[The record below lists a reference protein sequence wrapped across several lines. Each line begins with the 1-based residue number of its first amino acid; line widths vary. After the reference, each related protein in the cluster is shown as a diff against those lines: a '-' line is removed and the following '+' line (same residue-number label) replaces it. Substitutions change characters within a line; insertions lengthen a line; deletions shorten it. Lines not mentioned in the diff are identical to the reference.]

1 MKVKNIII
9 AQDRYSILGGISTV
23 NKLLGRAF
31 DEAGYNVSYMAL
43 FDNTAGH
50 PDAIEPDFV
59 VNSGP
64 LVNKT
69 THNRLVYTNPGP
81 LGAVL
86 AVKKC
91 FTVLWD
97 CYNTFRT
104 RRYLR
109 SFGKNTVVLTSM
121 AKTADYMA
129 KYAQSD
135 AKKGIGYIHE
145 FHSGYNSTY
154 RLDEEKTLRKVAA
167 SYDSF
172 VTLSEG
178 DATLFAQWLNR
189 PVEAVHNLIEPLSE
203 EISEMVR
210 LGEKK
215 PIIQFVGRY
224 GPEKGL
230 NRILES
236 FAACAAD
243 FPEWVL
249 RINGNGLEEEI
260 LAVEK
265 YLAQLDP
272 ETAQRVELG
281 GVLNAEEVIEHFA
294 ESSLAVMASDF
305 EGLPT
310 SFLEAM
316 QVGTPLI
323 SYPSSWAL
331 REMVPEVGYL
341 AEEPSVE
348 ALQEQ
353 MRLAMSDAQL
363 RAQKSA
369 LCREKS
375 RTFSPEYVVRHW
387 EELFESIHR

>member
-1 MKVKNIII
+1 MKVKNIVI

-31 DEAGYNVSYMAL
+31 EEAGYNVSYMAL

-50 PDAIEPDFV
+50 PDAIDPDFV

-69 THNRLVYTNPGP
+69 THNRLVYNNPGP
-81 LGAVL
+81 LGAAL
-86 AVKKC
+86 AAKKC

-109 SFGKNTVVLTSM
+109 SFGKDTIVLTSM

-135 AKKGIGYIHE
+135 HKKGIGYIHE

-178 DATLFAQWLNR
+178 DAKLFAQWLNC
-189 PVEAVHNLIEPLSE
+189 PVEAVPNPVEPLSE
-203 EISEMVR
+203 EACEKVR
-210 LGEKK
+210 EIEKK

-236 FAACAAD
+236 FTACATD

-260 LAVEK
+260 LAVKK
-265 YLAQLDP
+265 YLAQLDAK
-272 ETAQRVELG
+272 TAQRVELG
-281 GVLNAEEVIEHFA
+281 GVLNSEEVIEHFA

-305 EGLPT
+305 EGLPM

-363 RAQKSA
+363 RAKKSA
-369 LCREKS
+369 LCLEKS

-387 EELFESIHR
+387 EKLFESIHR

>member
-1 MKVKNIII
+1 MKVKNIVI

-31 DEAGYNVSYMAL
+31 EEAGYNVSYMAL

-50 PDAIEPDFV
+50 PDALEPDFV

-69 THNRLVYTNPGP
+69 THNRLVYNNPGP

-86 AVKKC
+86 AVKKG

-109 SFGKNTVVLTSM
+109 SFGKETVVLTSM

-305 EGLPT
+305 EGLPM

-316 QVGTPLI
+316 QVGTPLV
-323 SYPSSWAL
+323 SYPSSSAL
-331 REMVPEVGYL
+331 QEMVPEMGYL

-387 EELFESIHR
+387 EKLFESIHR

>member
-1 MKVKNIII
+1 MKVKNIVI
-9 AQDRYSILGGISTV
+9 AQDRFSILGGISTV

-31 DEAGYNVSYMAL
+31 KEAGYNVSYLAL
-43 FDNTAGH
+43 FDNTSGH

-81 LGAVL
+81 LGAAL

-109 SFGKNTVVLTSM
+109 SFGKDTVVLTSM

-135 AKKGIGYIHE
+135 SKKGIGYIHE

-154 RLDEEKTLRKVAA
+154 RLDEEKTLRKVAT

-172 VTLSEG
+172 ITLSEG
-178 DATLFAQWLNR
+178 DAKLFAQWLNR
-189 PVEAVHNLIEPLSE
+189 PVEAVHNPIERFSE
-203 EISEMVR
+203 EIREKVR
-210 LGEKK
+210 QTGKK
-215 PIIQFVGRY
+215 PVIQYIGRY

-230 NRILES
+230 GRILES
-236 FAACAAD
+236 FIACAED
-243 FPEWVL
+243 FPEWTL
-249 RINGNGLEEEI
+249 RYNGSGSEEEV
-260 LAVEK
+260 LALKEK
-265 YLAQLDP
+265 LAQIDP
-272 ETAQRVELG
+272 EIAHRVEIG
-281 GVLNAEEVIEHFA
+281 GTLNTREVLETFA
-294 ESSLAVMASDF
+294 QSSLAVMASEF
-305 EGLPT
+305 EGLPM

-323 SYPSSWAL
+323 SYPSSSAL
-331 REMVPEVGYL
+331 QEMVPEVGYL
-341 AEEPSVE
+341 AAEPSVE

-363 RAQKSA
+363 RAEKSA

-387 EELFESIHR
+387 EKLFESIHR

>member
-1 MKVKNIII
+1 M
-9 AQDRYSILGGISTV
+9 
-23 NKLLGRAF
+23 
-31 DEAGYNVSYMAL
+31 
-43 FDNTAGH
+43 
-50 PDAIEPDFV
+50 

-81 LGAVL
+81 LGAAL
-86 AVKKC
+86 AAKKC

-109 SFGKNTVVLTSM
+109 SFGKETVVLTSM

-178 DATLFAQWLNR
+178 DATLFAQWLTR

-363 RAQKSA
+363 RVQKSA

-387 EELFESIHR
+387 EKLFESIHR

>member
-1 MKVKNIII
+1 M
-9 AQDRYSILGGISTV
+9 
-23 NKLLGRAF
+23 
-31 DEAGYNVSYMAL
+31 
-43 FDNTAGH
+43 
-50 PDAIEPDFV
+50 

-81 LGAVL
+81 LGAAL
-86 AVKKC
+86 AAKKC

-109 SFGKNTVVLTSM
+109 SFGKETVVLTSM

-281 GVLNAEEVIEHFA
+281 GG
-294 ESSLAVMASDF
+294 S
-305 EGLPT
+305 
-310 SFLEAM
+310 M
-316 QVGTPLI
+316 Q
-323 SYPSSWAL
+323 
-331 REMVPEVGYL
+331 R
-341 AEEPSVE
+341 
-348 ALQEQ
+348 
-353 MRLAMSDAQL
+353 
-363 RAQKSA
+363 K
-369 LCREKS
+369 
-375 RTFSPEYVVRHW
+375 
-387 EELFESIHR
+387 

>member
-1 MKVKNIII
+1 M
-9 AQDRYSILGGISTV
+9 
-23 NKLLGRAF
+23 GRAF
-31 DEAGYNVSYMAL
+31 EEAGYNVSYLAL
-43 FDNTAGH
+43 YDNMGDN
-50 PDAIEPDFV
+50 PDAVTPDFV
-59 VNSGP
+59 IRSGS
-64 LVNKT
+64 LVSKI
-69 THNRLVYTNPGP
+69 THNKLVYNNPGP
-81 LGAVL
+81 LNAVL
-86 AVKKC
+86 TAKKT

-97 CYNTFRT
+97 RYNAVRT
-104 RRYLR
+104 SRYLR
-109 SFGKNTVVLTSM
+109 SLGKDTVILTSM
-121 AKTADYMA
+121 TNIAEYLVDYA
-129 KYAQSD
+129 RKGQ
-135 AKKGIGYIHE
+135 KQGIGYLYE
-145 FHSGYNSTY
+145 FHSAFDSFHRT
-154 RLDEEKTLRKVAA
+154 TRKEVLQEIGRY
-167 SYDSF
+167 YDSF
-172 VTLSEG
+172 ISLSEG
-178 DATLFAQWLNR
+178 DARLFAEWLNR
-189 PVEAVHNLIEPLSE
+189 PVEAVHNLIGPLSE

-210 LGEKK
+210 LGEEK

-249 RINGNGLEEEI
+249 RINGNGMEEEI

-272 ETAQRVELG
+272 ETAQRVELGG

-323 SYPSSWAL
+323 SYPSSSAL

-341 AEEPSVE
+341 AEEPSGE

-387 EELFESIHR
+387 EKLFESIHR

>member
-1 MKVKNIII
+1 
-9 AQDRYSILGGISTV
+9 
-23 NKLLGRAF
+23 
-31 DEAGYNVSYMAL
+31 MAL

-81 LGAVL
+81 LGAAL

-109 SFGKNTVVLTSM
+109 SFGKDTVVLTSM

-135 AKKGIGYIHE
+135 SKKGIGYIHE

-178 DATLFAQWLNR
+178 DAKLFAQWLNR
-189 PVEAVHNLIEPLSE
+189 PVDAVHN
-203 EISEMVR
+203 
-210 LGEKK
+210 
-215 PIIQFVGRY
+215 PI
-224 GPEKGL
+224 
-230 NRILES
+230 
-236 FAACAAD
+236 
-243 FPEWVL
+243 
-249 RINGNGLEEEI
+249 
-260 LAVEK
+260 
-265 YLAQLDP
+265 
-272 ETAQRVELG
+272 
-281 GVLNAEEVIEHFA
+281 
-294 ESSLAVMASDF
+294 
-305 EGLPT
+305 T
-310 SFLEAM
+310 SFGRNL
-316 QVGTPLI
+316 
-323 SYPSSWAL
+323 
-331 REMVPEVGYL
+331 
-341 AEEPSVE
+341 
-348 ALQEQ
+348 
-353 MRLAMSDAQL
+353 
-363 RAQKSA
+363 
-369 LCREKS
+369 
-375 RTFSPEYVVRHW
+375 
-387 EELFESIHR
+387 

>member
-81 LGAVL
+81 LGAAL

-387 EELFESIHR
+387 EKLFESIHR

>member
-1 MKVKNIII
+1 M
-9 AQDRYSILGGISTV
+9 
-23 NKLLGRAF
+23 
-31 DEAGYNVSYMAL
+31 
-43 FDNTAGH
+43 
-50 PDAIEPDFV
+50 

-81 LGAVL
+81 LGAAL

-109 SFGKNTVVLTSM
+109 SFGKDTVVLTSM

-129 KYAQSD
+129 KYAQSGS
-135 AKKGIGYIHE
+135 KKGIGYIHE

-154 RLDEEKTLRKVAA
+154 RLDEEKTLRKVAT

-178 DATLFAQWLNR
+178 DAKLFAQWLNC
-189 PVEAVHNLIEPLSE
+189 PVDAVHNPVEPLSVE
-203 EISEMVR
+203 ACEKVREI
-210 LGEKK
+210 EKK

-260 LAVEK
+260 FAVEK

-272 ETAQRVELG
+272 ETAQRVEPG
-281 GVLNAEEVIEHFA
+281 G
-294 ESSLAVMASDF
+294 
-305 EGLPT
+305 G
-310 SFLEAM
+310 
-316 QVGTPLI
+316 
-323 SYPSSWAL
+323 
-331 REMVPEVGYL
+331 
-341 AEEPSVE
+341 
-348 ALQEQ
+348 
-353 MRLAMSDAQL
+353 
-363 RAQKSA
+363 RAQ
-369 LCREKS
+369 CRGS
-375 RTFSPEYVVRHW
+375 D
-387 EELFESIHR
+387 

>member
-1 MKVKNIII
+1 
-9 AQDRYSILGGISTV
+9 
-23 NKLLGRAF
+23 
-31 DEAGYNVSYMAL
+31 MAL

-59 VNSGP
+59 VNLGP

-69 THNRLVYTNPGP
+69 THNRLVYTNPSP
-81 LGAVL
+81 LGAAL

-109 SFGKNTVVLTSM
+109 SFGKDTVVLTSM

-135 AKKGIGYIHE
+135 SKKGLGYIHE

-178 DATLFAQWLNR
+178 DAKLFAQWLNR
-189 PVEAVHNLIEPLSE
+189 SVDAVPNPVEPLSTE
-203 EISEMVR
+203 ACEKVREI
-210 LGEKK
+210 EKK

-281 GVLNAEEVIEHFA
+281 GG
-294 ESSLAVMASDF
+294 S
-305 EGLPT
+305 
-310 SFLEAM
+310 M
-316 QVGTPLI
+316 Q
-323 SYPSSWAL
+323 
-331 REMVPEVGYL
+331 R
-341 AEEPSVE
+341 
-348 ALQEQ
+348 
-353 MRLAMSDAQL
+353 
-363 RAQKSA
+363 K
-369 LCREKS
+369 
-375 RTFSPEYVVRHW
+375 
-387 EELFESIHR
+387 

>member
-1 MKVKNIII
+1 MKVKNIVI

-31 DEAGYNVSYMAL
+31 EEAGYNVSYMAL

-50 PDAIEPDFV
+50 PDALEPDFV

-81 LGAVL
+81 LGAAL

-109 SFGKNTVVLTSM
+109 SFGKDTVVLTSM

-129 KYAQSD
+129 KYAQSGS
-135 AKKGIGYIHE
+135 KKGIGYIHE

-154 RLDEEKTLRKVAA
+154 RLDEEKTLRKVAT

-178 DATLFAQWLNR
+178 DAKLFAQWLNC
-189 PVEAVHNLIEPLSE
+189 PVDAVHNPVEPLSVE
-203 EISEMVR
+203 ACEKVREI
-210 LGEKK
+210 EKK

-260 LAVEK
+260 FAVEK

-272 ETAQRVELG
+272 ETAQRVEPG
-281 GVLNAEEVIEHFA
+281 G
-294 ESSLAVMASDF
+294 
-305 EGLPT
+305 G
-310 SFLEAM
+310 
-316 QVGTPLI
+316 
-323 SYPSSWAL
+323 
-331 REMVPEVGYL
+331 
-341 AEEPSVE
+341 
-348 ALQEQ
+348 
-353 MRLAMSDAQL
+353 
-363 RAQKSA
+363 RAQ
-369 LCREKS
+369 CRGS
-375 RTFSPEYVVRHW
+375 D
-387 EELFESIHR
+387 

>member
-1 MKVKNIII
+1 MKVENIVI
-9 AQDRYSILGGISTV
+9 AQDRYSILGGITTV

-31 DEAGYNVSYMAL
+31 EEAGYNVSYMAL

-69 THNRLVYTNPGP
+69 THNRLVYNNPGP
-81 LGAVL
+81 LGAAL
-86 AVKKC
+86 AAKKC

-109 SFGKNTVVLTSM
+109 SFGKDTVVLTSM
-121 AKTADYMA
+121 AKMADYMA

-135 AKKGIGYIHE
+135 HKKGIGYIHE

-178 DATLFAQWLNR
+178 DAKLFAQWLNC
-189 PVEAVHNLIEPLSE
+189 PVEAVPNPVEPLSE
-203 EISEMVR
+203 EACEKVR
-210 LGEKK
+210 EIEKK

-230 NRILES
+230 NRIFES
-236 FAACAAD
+236 FTACAAD

-260 LAVEK
+260 LAVKK
-265 YLAQLDP
+265 YLAQLDVK
-272 ETAQRVELG
+272 TAQRVELG
-281 GVLNAEEVIEHFA
+281 GVLNAEEVLETFA

-305 EGLPT
+305 EGLPM

-348 ALQEQ
+348 ALTEQ

-363 RAQKSA
+363 RAKKSA
-369 LCREKS
+369 LCLEKS

-387 EELFESIHR
+387 EKLFESIHR

>member
-1 MKVKNIII
+1 M
-9 AQDRYSILGGISTV
+9 
-23 NKLLGRAF
+23 
-31 DEAGYNVSYMAL
+31 E
-43 FDNTAGH
+43 
-50 PDAIEPDFV
+50 
-59 VNSGP
+59 
-64 LVNKT
+64 
-69 THNRLVYTNPGP
+69 
-81 LGAVL
+81 
-86 AVKKC
+86 
-91 FTVLWD
+91 
-97 CYNTFRT
+97 
-104 RRYLR
+104 
-109 SFGKNTVVLTSM
+109 
-121 AKTADYMA
+121 
-129 KYAQSD
+129 
-135 AKKGIGYIHE
+135 
-145 FHSGYNSTY
+145 
-154 RLDEEKTLRKVAA
+154 
-167 SYDSF
+167 
-172 VTLSEG
+172 
-178 DATLFAQWLNR
+178 
-189 PVEAVHNLIEPLSE
+189 
-203 EISEMVR
+203 R

-215 PIIQFVGRY
+215 PVIQFVGRY

-281 GVLNAEEVIEHFA
+281 GGLNAEEVIEHFA

-310 SFLEAM
+310 SFLDAM

-353 MRLAMSDAQL
+353 MRLAMSDAEL
-363 RAQKSA
+363 RAQKST
-369 LCREKS
+369 LCLEKS
-375 RTFSPEYVVRHW
+375 RTFSPEDVVRRW
-387 EELFESIHR
+387 EKLFESIHR

>member
-1 MKVKNIII
+1 MKVKNIVI

-31 DEAGYNVSYMAL
+31 EEAGYNVSYMAL

-50 PDAIEPDFV
+50 PDALEPDFV

-69 THNRLVYTNPGP
+69 THNRLVYNNPGP

-86 AVKKC
+86 AVKKG

-109 SFGKNTVVLTSM
+109 SFCKDTVVLTSM

-129 KYAQSD
+129 KYAQAD
-135 AKKGIGYIHE
+135 QKKGIGYIHE
-145 FHSGYNSTY
+145 FHSGYNSAY
-154 RLDEEKTLRKVAA
+154 RLDEEKTLRKVAT

-178 DATLFAQWLNR
+178 DAKLFAQWLNR
-189 PVEAVHNLIEPLSE
+189 SVDAVPNPVEPLSTE
-203 EISEMVR
+203 ACEKVREI
-210 LGEKK
+210 EKK

-305 EGLPT
+305 EGLPM

-316 QVGTPLI
+316 QVGTPLV
-323 SYPSSWAL
+323 SYPSSSAL
-331 REMVPEVGYL
+331 QEMVPEMGYL

-363 RAQKSA
+363 RGQKSA

-387 EELFESIHR
+387 EKLFESIHR